1 MLSSA
6 QPLQLSTTSGTSST
20 TVYSSKPQD
29 HLTSR
34 KPENTEAQ
42 DPAATIPRSSHLK
55 RREPYERMNP
65 PPIPHRRTQSLQ
77 SSFFQQRPL
86 SPPSS
91 ITTILTQPTQ
101 EIMISRH
108 YLLGN
113 VCFTNFLKGPSNRF
127 TTLMTETL
135 ECGYCRE
142 AFHTLEDLKKHLVRA
157 SHSVWICCH
166 NLYRSKRLR
175 DNHRRDYSC
184 QSSPVP
190 GNCGYAEFY
199 ESTGKGEFTISMRTG
214 KCGYCDKETGSS
226 DNLRAHLVDE
236 VTKVMGHEVWYAYGR
251 FFKEGRDMERW
262 KEFCEMGNEDE
273 ALWAET
279 EGEGALM
286 GVDNGIGAG
295 YDGRGGMNGGVIVG
309 ATTKRRRT
317 ISNGSG
323 MNIAGIN

>member
-6 QPLQLSTTSGTSST
+6 QPILSKTSGASST
-20 TVYSSKPQD
+20 TLYTSKPQD
-29 HLTSR
+29 HRTSR
-34 KPENTEAQ
+34 KPENLEIQ
-42 DPAATIPRSSHLK
+42 DSAATIPRSSHLK
-55 RREPYERMNP
+55 RRDTYDKMNP

-77 SSFFQQRPL
+77 SSFFQQRAL

-91 ITTILTQPTQ
+91 LTSILTQPTQ

-113 VCFTNFLKGPSNRF
+113 VCFTNFLQGPSNRF

-142 AFHTLEDLKKHLVRA
+142 AFRSLEDLKKHLVRA

-199 ESTGKGEFTISMRTG
+199 EPAGKGEFTLSMKSG

-226 DNLRAHLVDE
+226 DNLREHLMEE
-236 VTKVMGHEVWYAYGR
+236 VAKVMGHEVWYAYGR
-251 FFKEGRDMERW
+251 FFKEGKDMERW

-279 EGEGALM
+279 EGED
-286 GVDNGIGAG
+286 GVMRVDATITDVL
-295 YDGRGGMNGGVIVG
+295 DGRDIMSGGGNIG
-309 ATTKRRRT
+309 TSTKRRRT
-317 ISNGSG
+317 ISNGSSVTMPG
-323 MNIAGIN
+323 MN